1 MYILKKKS
9 APIIKNISVYME
21 IYNSSKT
28 AYRVTA
34 GTLIN
39 NTIFENDNK
48 TVYGV
53 EIEDFRNGKKSSIY
67 DFSENMADT
76 VKFAETLIKNK
87 NTPDQLYNI
96 ALSYLGRSI

>member
-1 MYILKKKS
+1 MYIIKKKS
-9 APIIKNISVYME
+9 SPVIKNISVYME

-28 AYRVTA
+28 AYRVTS

-39 NTIFENDNK
+39 SIFENTNT

-53 EIEDFRNGKKSSIY
+53 EIEDFKYGKKASIY
-67 DFSENMADT
+67 DFSQNISDA
-76 VKFAETLIKNK
+76 VRFAETLIKNK

-96 ALSYLGRSI
+96 ALSYLGDSI